1 VSPVTGTSEPRHG
14 AADLEGLSPASLVVA
29 AGRPRRIP
37 GAPVNPPV
45 ELSATYAAPHAGTGY
60 GRNGNA
66 TWTALEEAVGAL
78 EHGDALVFASGMAAI
93 AAAMAFVPAGG
104 TVVAPRTAYN
114 ITTALLADYADEGH
128 AVHHLD
134 IADTDAAV
142 AALEGADLLWL
153 ESPTNPTLE
162 VADLPALV
170 AAARARDVLTVCDNT
185 FATPLLQRPLDLG
198 ADVVVHSATKY
209 LSGHSD
215 VLLGVT
221 VTRREDLYTALQRR
235 RLVHGGVAGP
245 MEAWLALRGLRTLH
259 VRFER
264 QCANAAEIA
273 RRATEHP
280 AVERVRY
287 PGFGA
292 MVSIEVRGGAAVA
305 DQVAAACR
313 LWLDATSLGGV
324 ESLVE
329 RRRKYAAESPT
340 VPENLLRM
348 SVGIEDVDDLWRD
361 LAQALDAVSPPR
373 TSATGSSAP

>member
-1 VSPVTGTSEPRHG
+1 VSPVTGTSESDPP
-14 AADLEGLSPASLVVA
+14 AAHLAGLSPASLVVA
-29 AGRPRRIP
+29 AGRPPRIP
-37 GAPVNPPV
+37 GAPVNVPV
-45 ELSATYAAPHAGTGY
+45 ELSATYAAPPSGTGY

-66 TWTALEEAVGAL
+66 TWTALEDAVGAL
-78 EHGDALVFASGMAAI
+78 EHGQALVFGSGMAAI

-114 ITTALLADYADEGH
+114 ITTALLADYAAEGH
-128 AVHHLD
+128 TVRKVD
-134 IADTDAAV
+134 IADTGAV
-142 AALEGADLLWL
+142 VASLKGADVLWL

-162 VADLPALV
+162 VADLAAL
-170 AAARARDVLTVCDNT
+170 ASAARARNVLTVCDNT
-185 FATPLLQRPLDLG
+185 FATPLLQQPLDLG
-198 ADVVVHSATKY
+198 VEVVVHSATKY

-215 VLLGVT
+215 VLLGVA
-221 VTRREDLYTALQRR
+221 VTQREDLHAALQRR
-235 RLVHGGVAGP
+235 RLVHGGIAGP

-273 RRATEHP
+273 RRAEDHP

-292 MVSIEVRGGAAVA
+292 VVSIEVRGGAAAA
-305 DQVAAACR
+305 DAVVAACR

-329 RRRKYAAESPT
+329 RRRKYVAESPT
-340 VPENLLRM
+340 VSESLLRM
-348 SVGIEDVDDLWRD
+348 SVGIEDIDDLWRD
-361 LAQALDAVSPPR
+361 LAQALDGV
-373 TSATGSSAP
+373 TG

>member
-1 VSPVTGTSEPRHG
+1 MTGTREPVDS

-29 AGRPRRIP
+29 AGRPGRIP
-37 GAPVNPPV
+37 GAPVNPSV
-45 ELSATYAAPHAGTGY
+45 ELSATYAAPLAGTAY

-78 EHGDALVFASGMAAI
+78 EHGDALVFGSGMAAI
-93 AAAMAFVPAGG
+93 AAAMAFVPTYG

-128 AVHHLD
+128 AVRHVD
-134 IADTDAAV
+134 IADTGAVV
-142 AALEGADLLWL
+142 AALDGADLLWL

-162 VADLPALV
+162 VADLPALI
-170 AAARARDVLTVCDNT
+170 AAARGRGVLTVCDNT

-215 VLLGVT
+215 VLLGVA
-221 VTRREDLYTALQRR
+221 VTQRQHLYTALTRR
-235 RLVHGGVAGP
+235 RLVHGGIAGP

-273 RRATEHP
+273 RRAAEHP

-292 MVSIEVRGGAAVA
+292 MVSIEVRGGAGAA
-305 DQVAAACR
+305 DQVAAGCR

-324 ESLVE
+324 ESLIE

-361 LAQALDAVSPPR
+361 LARALDQV
-373 TSATGSSAP
+373 

>member
-1 VSPVTGTSEPRHG
+1 VTGTREPRHG
-14 AADLEGLSPASLVVA
+14 AADLDGLSPASLVVA

-37 GAPVNPPV
+37 GASVNPPV
-45 ELSATYAAPHAGTGY
+45 ELSATYAAPQAGTGY

-128 AVHHLD
+128 TVRHVD
-134 IADTDAAV
+134 IADTDAV
-142 AALEGADLLWL
+142 VTELDGADLLWL

-162 VADLPALV
+162 VADLPTLV
-170 AAARARDVLTVCDNT
+170 AAARARDVLTVSDNT

-215 VLLGVT
+215 VLLGVA

-235 RLVHGGVAGP
+235 RLVHGGIAGP

-273 RRATEHP
+273 QRAAEHP

-292 MVSIEVRGGAAVA
+292 MVSIDVRGGAAAA

-324 ESLVE
+324 ESLIE
-329 RRRKYAAESPT
+329 RRRKHAAESPT

-361 LAQALDAVSPPR
+361 LAQALDLA
-373 TSATGSSAP
+373 

>member
-1 VSPVTGTSEPRHG
+1 VSPVTGTREPRHG
-14 AADLEGLSPASLVVA
+14 AADLDGLSPASLVVA

-45 ELSATYAAPHAGTGY
+45 ELSATYAAPQAGTGY

-128 AVHHLD
+128 TVRHVD
-134 IADTDAAV
+134 IADTDAV
-142 AALEGADLLWL
+142 VTELDGADLLWL

-162 VADLPALV
+162 VADLPTLV
-170 AAARARDVLTVCDNT
+170 AAARARDVLTVSDNT
-185 FATPLLQRPLDLG
+185 FATPLLQQPLDLG

-215 VLLGVT
+215 VLLGVA

-235 RLVHGGVAGP
+235 RLVHGGIAGP

-273 RRATEHP
+273 QRAAEHP

-292 MVSIEVRGGAAVA
+292 MVSIDVRGGAAA
-305 DQVAAACR
+305 ANQVAAACR

-324 ESLVE
+324 ESLIE

-361 LAQALDAVSPPR
+361 LAQALDLA
-373 TSATGSSAP
+373 

>member
-1 VSPVTGTSEPRHG
+1 VSPVTGTHEPDR
-14 AADLEGLSPASLVVA
+14 AAGHLDDLAPASLVVA
-29 AGRPRRIP
+29 AGRPPRVP
-37 GAPVNPPV
+37 GAAVNPPI
-45 ELSATYAAPHAGTGY
+45 ELSATYAAPLAGTGY

-78 EHGDALVFASGMAAI
+78 EHGDALVFGSGMAAI

-104 TVVAPRTAYN
+104 TVVAPRNAYN
-114 ITTALLADYADEGH
+114 ITTALLADYATEGH
-128 AVHHLD
+128 TVRHVE
-134 IADTDAAV
+134 IADTAAV
-142 AALEGADLLWL
+142 VTALDGADLLWL

-170 AAARARDVLTVCDNT
+170 AAARERGLLTVCDNT
-185 FATPLLQRPLDLG
+185 FATPLLQQPLDLG

-215 VLLGVT
+215 VLLGIAVT
-221 VTRREDLYTALQRR
+221 QRQDLYDALLRR
-235 RLVHGGVAGP
+235 RVVHGGIAGP

-264 QCANAAEIA
+264 QCANAAELA
-273 RRATEHP
+273 RRAADHP
-280 AVERVRY
+280 GVERVRY

-292 MVSIEVRGGAAVA
+292 MVAIEVRGGAAAA
-305 DQVAAACR
+305 DAVAAACR

-324 ESLVE
+324 ESLIE

-340 VPENLLRM
+340 VPEALLRM

-361 LAQALDAVSPPR
+361 LSQALAA
-373 TSATGSSAP
+373 ATA